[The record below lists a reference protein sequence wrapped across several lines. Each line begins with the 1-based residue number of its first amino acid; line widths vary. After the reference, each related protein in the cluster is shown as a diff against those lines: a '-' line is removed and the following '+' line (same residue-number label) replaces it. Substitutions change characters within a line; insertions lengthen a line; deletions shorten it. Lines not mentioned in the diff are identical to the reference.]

1 MESDP
6 TGPTNL
12 GGVLNNSDTIDNI
25 KSYEEGAY
33 VEDGITYNAGFYL
46 KENRYVANVINNSP
60 AAPGEIIIGAEASGI
75 KGYFTTVKLTTDTTT
90 DFGGTKELFAVGSE
104 YVMSSY

>member
-1 MESDP
+1 EKMESDP

-12 GGVLNNSDTIDNI
+12 GGALNSFDTINNI

-46 KENRYVANVINNSP
+46 KENRYVANVIN
-60 AAPGEIIIGAEASGI
+60 IHLQRL
-75 KGYFTTVKLTTDTTT
+75 VK
-90 DFGGTKELFAVGSE
+90 
-104 YVMSSY
+104 